1 MTPSGRARRCR
12 ADERGQGLLS
22 LVGAL
27 TIFFLLL
34 LFAVQLTVA
43 LASRSAVT
51 AAAFAAARDVA
62 GYDAVDD
69 RSAATVRAEQR
80 LRSLLGRR
88 GDDARIEWDLAD
100 PARVRVRVVLAAPTV
115 APAFV
120 MDAVGL
126 SSTDRTITVHRED
139 LP

>member
-1 MTPSGRARRCR
+1 MTSSRRARRRGC
-12 ADERGQGLLS
+12 DERGQGLLS

-27 TIFFLLL
+27 IVFFALLF
-34 LFAVQLTVA
+34 FAVQLTVA

-69 RSAATVRAEQR
+69 RDAAAVRAEQR
-80 LRSLLGRR
+80 LRTLLGRR
-88 GDDARIEWDLAD
+88 GDDARIEWDLSD
-100 PARVRVRVVLAAPTV
+100 PARVRVRVVLAAPSV
-115 APAFV
+115 APGFV

-126 SSTDRTITVHRED
+126 AVTDRTITVHRED
-139 LP
+139 LT